1 VGSLHWLIVIPLY
14 FFGSITLLLSFIL
27 AARLLRLRVSVD
39 PLVTAASA
47 LAIGLIV
54 VPLVA
59 GWVTLDA
66 YAGLVLAVLIV
77 ASFALA
83 GLDTLLQSL
92 VPLPLD
98 EELRGDE
105 PAKTS
110 ISARA
115 ASIE

>member
-39 PLVTAASA
+39 PLVTSASA
-47 LAIGLIV
+47 LAVGLIV
-54 VPLVA
+54 VPLIA
-59 GWVTLDA
+59 GWVTLDS
-66 YAGLVLAVLIV
+66 YAGRVLVVLIV

-83 GLDTLLQSL
+83 ALDTLLQRL

-98 EELRGDE
+98 EELREGE
-105 PAKTS
+105 PAKTR
-110 ISARA
+110 IAGRA

>member
-1 VGSLHWLIVIPLY
+1 LHWLIVIPLY

-39 PLVTAASA
+39 PLVPGASA

-59 GWVTLDA
+59 GWTTLDA
-66 YAGLVLAVLIV
+66 YGGRVLVMLIA
-77 ASFALA
+77 ASFVLA
-83 GLDTLLQSL
+83 GLDALLQSL
-92 VPLPLD
+92 LPLPLD
-98 EELRGDE
+98 AELREGE

-110 ISARA
+110 ISRRA

>member
-1 VGSLHWLIVIPLY
+1 LHWLIVVPLY

-27 AARLLRLRVSVD
+27 AARLFRLRVSVD
-39 PLVTAASA
+39 PLVTGASA

-66 YAGLVLAVLIV
+66 YGGRVLVVLIV

-83 GLDTLLQSL
+83 GLDSLMQSL
-92 VPLPLD
+92 VSLPLD
-98 EELRGDE
+98 EELREGE
-105 PAKTS
+105 PAKTRT
-110 ISARA
+110 AGRA

>member
-1 VGSLHWLIVIPLY
+1 L
-14 FFGSITLLLSFIL
+14 FGSITLLLSFIL
-27 AARLLRLRVSVD
+27 AARLLRLRVSVE
-39 PLVTAASA
+39 PLVTGACA
-47 LAIGLIV
+47 LAIGLIA

-66 YAGLVLAVLIV
+66 FAGRVLVVLIV

-83 GLDTLLQSL
+83 GVDTLLQPL

-98 EELRGDE
+98 EELREGE
-105 PAKTS
+105 PAKIRTS
-110 ISARA
+110 GRA

>member
-1 VGSLHWLIVIPLY
+1 MESLHWLILIPFY
-14 FFGSITLLLSFIL
+14 FVGSITLLLSFIL

-39 PLVTAASA
+39 PLVPAACA
-47 LAIGLIV
+47 LAIGLTL

-59 GWVTLDA
+59 GRVTLDA
-66 YAGLVLAVLIV
+66 YGGRVLVVLIV

-83 GLDTLLQSL
+83 GLDTLLRPL

-98 EELRGDE
+98 EELREGE
-105 PAKTS
+105 PAKTR
-110 ISARA
+110 ISGRA